1 MSDYFTFSPKKLFK
15 RVTPNR
21 VRRLFGDDEV
31 VGDEEDEVVAAQR
44 SRLEY
49 LERRRL
55 EDLAEQR
62 RRLEEIQETPDEA
75 RIRENVLT
83 VIETALG
90 AYHYNTSDMRE
101 AIYISKQT
109 QYSRLRA
116 NAIMIGVLVSDK
128 TGKSFPSSLS
138 ALLVEQE
145 EVKDQFELTSR
156 KKLKRHVKDLGLDT
170 AWVSF
175 EKKLENVAVFE
186 RTSEETALRYL
197 STYHH
202 LITWYTKCGFFTNVI
217 IINRKKRIDGEVDE
231 FSFLKPNED
240 VAIWRR
246 ALDAELRRMDKFLQ
260 DLLRTKPV
268 REMIGGEKAFTDHLN
283 HNYAKMVAQ
292 KEGEEATPRS
302 GILVV
307 GMSNIRSDITI
318 NRIRL
323 MENSTGTPPQST
335 TNVFTL
341 SSQAGP
347 QGGQYADYRQLKKN
361 NVYLKWDSPYLLAT
375 IVHKFKNVKFD
386 KIYLD
391 FIISPAMRVLHEKT
405 LIAFFETTIPLLKE
419 SGLLSE
425 VCKVVVPFNEFTLA
439 HLHKSWAVLK
449 KSVGATFLSDING
462 SEWYQKTNVP
472 TNVTDKRVIGSDK
485 IKLGGEINAAIEA
498 EKDRMKKGNNRKR
511 KKNPPPNPPPCT
523 SALLVHL
530 TEVLGKWNRY
540 TDADVKKLHW
550 IQLQVLPTNVSSG
563 RIDWPPRDNSN
574 DVPGV
579 VAAGRNTLPDMQ
591 LQCNVASLRE
601 FENYYDGNFTG
612 EPPKITVSFS
622 DNSSAILR
630 GITTYNNHTIKGKV
644 DSDLSDTAH
653 TGQENE
659 RYEDDRYEDESEASS
674 QGYR

>member
-1 MSDYFTFSPKKLFK
+1 MSYNILNVLSPKRILNAISP
-15 RVTPNR
+15 V
-21 VRRLFGDDEV
+21 RLFGDDEITASQQRRL
-31 VGDEEDEVVAAQR
+31 DEIEDERDNQ
-44 SRLEY
+44 
-49 LERRRL
+49 
-55 EDLAEQR
+55 
-62 RRLEEIQETPDEA
+62 EIEETPDEA
-75 RIRENVLT
+75 RLRENVLT
-83 VIETALG
+83 EIESALG
-90 AYHYNTSDMRE
+90 VYHYNTSDMRE

-116 NAIMIGVLVSDK
+116 NAIMIGILVSDK
-128 TGKSFPSSLS
+128 TGEFFPSSLS

-145 EVKDQFELTSR
+145 VKDQFELTSR
-156 KKLKRHVKDLGLDT
+156 NKLSRHVKTLELNT

-175 EKKLENVAVFE
+175 EKKLENFVAVFD
-186 RTSEETALRYL
+186 RTSELTALRYL
-197 STYHH
+197 TTYHH
-202 LITWYTKCGFFTNVI
+202 LMTWYTNCGFFTDAI
-217 IINRKKRIDGEVDE
+217 IIKRKKRIDGEVDE
-231 FSFLKPNED
+231 FSFLKPKKNDE
-240 VAIWRR
+240 ISR
-246 ALDAELRRMDKFLQ
+246 ALHAELSRMDKFLQ

-268 REMIGGEKAFTDHLN
+268 REMIGGDKALTDHLN

-292 KEGEEATPRS
+292 KEGEEATTRS

-307 GMSNIRSDITI
+307 GMSNFRSDITI

-323 MENSTGTPPQST
+323 MENSTGTPSQST

-347 QGGQYADYRQLKKN
+347 EGNQYAGCKQLKKN

-391 FIISPAMRVLHEKT
+391 FSISPAMKVLHEKT

-439 HLHKSWAVLK
+439 HLHKSWADLK
-449 KSVGATFLSDING
+449 SSVDASFLSDING
-462 SEWYQKTNVP
+462 SEWYEKTNVAA
-472 TNVTDKRVIGSDK
+472 NITDTRVIGSDK
-485 IKLGGEINAAIEA
+485 NKLGRGINAAIQA
-498 EKDRMKKGNNRKR
+498 EKERMERKR
-511 KKNPPPNPPPCT
+511 KRSKKTPCR
-523 SALLVHL
+523 SELLVHL
-530 TEVLGKWNRY
+530 TEVLGKWNKY

-550 IQLQVLPTNVSSG
+550 IQLEVLPTNASSG
-563 RIDWPPRDNSN
+563 RIVWPQRDNSN

-579 VAAGRNTLPDMQ
+579 PAAGHNTLSDMQ
-591 LQCNVASLRE
+591 LQCNVASLGE
-601 FENYYDGNFTG
+601 FESYCDENFIG
-612 EPPKITVSFS
+612 EPPKITVSFL
-622 DNSSAILR
+622 DNSSAIVR

-659 RYEDDRYEDESEASS
+659 RYEDDRYEDDSEASS
-674 QGYR
+674 HG

>member
-1 MSDYFTFSPKKLFK
+1 MSDFFSFASPKKLW
-15 RVTPNR
+15 NR
-21 VRRLFGDDEV
+21 VSPNGARRLFGNSGDHEDDEV
-31 VGDEEDEVVAAQR
+31 VAEDTTDEVVDEDIDDEVVA
-44 SRLEY
+44 
-49 LERRRL
+49 
-55 EDLAEQR
+55 EDIDDEVVAPQD
-62 RRLEEIQETPDEA
+62 IQETTDEA

-90 AYHYNTSDMRE
+90 CHHYNTSDMRE

-145 EVKDQFELTSR
+145 VKDQFELTSR
-156 KKLKRHVKDLGLDT
+156 NKLKKHVKALGLVT

-175 EKKLENVAVFE
+175 EKKLENVTVFE

-292 KEGEEATPRS
+292 KEGEEATTRS

-307 GMSNIRSDITI
+307 GMSNFRSDITI

-323 MENSTGTPPQST
+323 MENSTGTPSQST

-347 QGGQYADYRQLKKN
+347 EGNQYAGCKQLKKN

-391 FIISPAMRVLHEKT
+391 FSISPAMRVLHEKT

-449 KSVGATFLSDING
+449 RSVGATFLSDING

-498 EKDRMKKGNNRKR
+498 EKDRMEKGNNRKR
-511 KKNPPPNPPPCT
+511 KKNPLPCR

-579 VAAGRNTLPDMQ
+579 VAAGHNTLPDMQ

-659 RYEDDRYEDESEASS
+659 RYEDDRYEDDSEASS
-674 QGYR
+674 HG